1 MEAVTVTTRAKR
13 RAPLKGGSRKGIP
26 NKVTRELKDL
36 ILGALDKAGGEDYL
50 LRQAKKRNPAP
61 FLNLVGKCLPKDVNV
76 SANVTLTDLLREVE
90 ARRIT
95 QQRERLTVD
104 VQAIEVARDA
114 DT

>member
-1 MEAVTVTTRAKR
+1 MAGTVPTKAKR
-13 RAPLKGGSRKGIP
+13 PQPKGGSRKGIP

-76 SANVTLTDLLREVE
+76 SATVTLTDLLREVE
-90 ARRIT
+90 AAT
-95 QQRERLTVD
+95 ERETNCSLAIS
-104 VQAIEVARDA
+104 VQL
-114 DT
+114 